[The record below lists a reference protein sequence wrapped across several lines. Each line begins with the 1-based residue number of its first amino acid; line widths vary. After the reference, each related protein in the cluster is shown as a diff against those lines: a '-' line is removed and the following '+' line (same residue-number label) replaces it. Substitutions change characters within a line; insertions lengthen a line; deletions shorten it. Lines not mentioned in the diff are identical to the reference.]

1 MNRAVPDE
9 IVEEIRSRSDIV
21 ELINSY
27 VPLKKAGAA
36 YKACCPFHSEKTPSF
51 TVTPQ
56 RQRYH
61 CFGCGAGGDVFKFVM
76 EREGVD
82 FPTAIHMLATRCGVV
97 IPEREYST
105 PEERQRA
112 AQNRSMKEKV
122 FEINKLFAEWFMTQL
137 RQNADSP
144 VAQYFRTREIPNDV
158 ADTFMIGAA
167 PDSWDAALNYGTG
180 KGYTPDELLTAGI
193 VTQNEQGRIYDR
205 FRNRLVFTILDE
217 QGRPVAFSAR
227 TVEKESQGAKY
238 VNSPETPVFR
248 KSEIL
253 YGLYQGRQTIHD
265 KGFIILCE
273 GQIDTISMHRAG
285 FANAVAPQGTAF
297 TDQQGRILKRYA
309 DKLYVAF
316 DSDSA
321 GQKASCRAI
330 ELLLPL
336 DFELKVINMPPDS
349 DPDEIYRQNGPQGI
363 SSLVSNAIDWCDFL
377 IIHLSGQ
384 FDQNSPAGKTRIIN
398 AILPYIQK
406 IESRSGRESYARHLA
421 EKIGMRFETI
431 FQEMRRFRGK
441 AKRNN
446 ELSLDSQPSQTS
458 PATSQPEHPKQL
470 AQSEKVLLELAIHFP
485 TVGSMLIHHLPPD
498 ILSNTP
504 IGQALD
510 EAIRAALDGDSEHLI
525 ERLNDLERENPNP
538 ELSAI
543 LAKETDWHEDIIEK
557 AVEDCIATI
566 RNFHHKQRLA
576 DLKAELASST
586 DPQEKSRL
594 FRELMQ
600 EQNRKEFSASD
611 TSQPEAPF

>member
-97 IPEREYST
+97 IPEREYSS

-167 PDSWDAALNYGTG
+167 PDSWDSALNYGTG

-227 TVEKESQGAKY
+227 TVEKDSQGAKY
-238 VNSPETPVFR
+238 VNSR
-248 KSEIL
+248 KLRFSESLKFFTACIRDA
-253 YGLYQGRQTIHD
+253 RQ
-265 KGFIILCE
+265 
-273 GQIDTISMHRAG
+273 SM
-285 FANAVAPQGTAF
+285 
-297 TDQQGRILKRYA
+297 KR
-309 DKLYVAF
+309 
-316 DSDSA
+316 
-321 GQKASCRAI
+321 
-330 ELLLPL
+330 
-336 DFELKVINMPPDS
+336 
-349 DPDEIYRQNGPQGI
+349 
-363 SSLVSNAIDWCDFL
+363 
-377 IIHLSGQ
+377 
-384 FDQNSPAGKTRIIN
+384 
-398 AILPYIQK
+398 
-406 IESRSGRESYARHLA
+406 
-421 EKIGMRFETI
+421 
-431 FQEMRRFRGK
+431 
-441 AKRNN
+441 
-446 ELSLDSQPSQTS
+446 
-458 PATSQPEHPKQL
+458 
-470 AQSEKVLLELAIHFP
+470 VLLFCVKARLILSP
-485 TVGSMLIHHLPPD
+485 CTVPVLPIRSPLREPHLPT
-498 ILSNTP
+498 SK
-504 IGQALD
+504 D
-510 EAIRAALDGDSEHLI
+510 ES
-525 ERLNDLERENPNP
+525 
-538 ELSAI
+538 
-543 LAKETDWHEDIIEK
+543 
-557 AVEDCIATI
+557 
-566 RNFHHKQRLA
+566 
-576 DLKAELASST
+576 
-586 DPQEKSRL
+586 
-594 FRELMQ
+594 
-600 EQNRKEFSASD
+600 
-611 TSQPEAPF
+611 